1 MFTQAHNKPFVF
13 YTLPSV
19 NACNVDTHM
28 HCSNIYSM
36 LSQSLTV
43 ITRTDILKEYSMQIN
58 TALGT

>member
-1 MFTQAHNKPFVF
+1 M
-13 YTLPSV
+13 LPSV